1 MEVKIRKS
9 VRNFV
14 GDEMINPSPPR
25 VVHDNAIQ
33 VLSVLEPLFQGF
45 QQVFVG
51 SIENIVEISNHI
63 EEGMSL
69 FLSEGVFSRGFH
81 ELEILGWVTI
91 NDDEFT
97 PTQAYLETR
106 VLKTSKWHRES

>member
-14 GDEMINPSPPR
+14 GDEMINPNPPR

-51 SIENIVEISNHI
+51 SITNITEISNHI
-63 EEGMSL
+63 EE
-69 FLSEGVFSRGFH
+69 EVISRGFY
-81 ELEILGWVTI
+81 ELGELGWVTI

-97 PTQAYLETR
+97 PTQNYLESR
-106 VLKTSKWHRES
+106 VLKTSKWYRK

>member
-1 MEVKIRKS
+1 MEVKTRKS

-14 GDEMINPSPPR
+14 GNEMINPSPPR
-25 VVHDNAIQ
+25 VAHDNAIQ

-51 SIENIVEISNHI
+51 SIENIVEINSHI
-63 EEGMSL
+63 EE
-69 FLSEGVFSRGFH
+69 EVFSRGFH

-97 PTQAYLETR
+97 PTQNYLKER
-106 VLKTSKWHRES
+106 VLKTSKWYHEP